1 MNFET
6 VKKQKIICKLK
17 RKETKMKKFH
27 ILILLIFLLL
37 LEGCKSV
44 NPIDQ
49 SDPSLTESMRN
60 YFDANCISEFEGE
73 HFQAKL
79 LSLAKLYY
87 EDTIIY
93 KYSFVVAPRLDE
105 KMDIYSFTLSLND
118 EAKNYYQ
125 QYGFTK
131 YDVYFSSFFDK
142 GDIPIKY
149 NKETLVAYRFEIQID
164 NINNEVQKECGYND
178 QQFDR
183 LVSELYITIN
193 FNHKKE
199 TLELKANDLLVIKSE
214 NDVPSGRID
223 LLSYLNSGTFKE
235 PFFGPYDSKTWQY

>member
-60 YFDANCISEFEGE
+60 YFDANCISESEGE

-93 KYSFVVAPRLDE
+93 KYSFVVAPRLNE

-131 YDVYFSSFFDK
+131 YDMYMIKMFEK
-142 GDIPIKY
+142 GDIPKASG
-149 NKETLVAYRFEIQID
+149 KQDMHAYRFEVLID
-164 NINNEVQKECGYND
+164 NVNNCC
-178 QQFDR
+178 
-183 LVSELYITIN
+183 S
-193 FNHKKE
+193 
-199 TLELKANDLLVIKSE
+199 S
-214 NDVPSGRID
+214 S
-223 LLSYLNSGTFKE
+223 
-235 PFFGPYDSKTWQY
+235 